1 RTYSALRS
9 NELKV
14 LQQVRSEYSRLFEQ
28 HETMR
33 AQQAQFDAARQW
45 YDILRSR
52 EDLQTKAGALEQL
65 LSAQRTV
72 ADARAA
78 EFRAIADYNIA
89 LAGFQF
95 TKGSIMNYDNVVI
108 GEGPLPEAAQIRATD
123 HFRERTRAIVTR
135 ERDTHVEAP
144 TGSFNIERDPVS
156 D

>member
-1 RTYSALRS
+1 R
-9 NELKV
+9 
-14 LQQVRSEYSRLFEQ
+14 VRERMQ
-28 HETMR
+28 RR
-33 AQQAQFDAARQW
+33 ASHFAAARQW

-65 LSAQRTV
+65 LSAQREV
-72 ADARAA
+72 ADARSA

-89 LAGFQF
+89 LAAFQF

-108 GEGPLPEAAQIRATD
+108 GEGPLPEAAQVRATD

-144 TGSFNIERDPVS
+144 TGSFTLERGPR
-156 D
+156 